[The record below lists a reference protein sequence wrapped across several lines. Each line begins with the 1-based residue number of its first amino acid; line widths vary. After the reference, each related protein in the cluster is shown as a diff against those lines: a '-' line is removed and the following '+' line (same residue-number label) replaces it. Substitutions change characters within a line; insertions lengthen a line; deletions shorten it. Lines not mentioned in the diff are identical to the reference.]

1 MIGAHD
7 AWIAALCVARNL
19 ILATA
24 NTREFSRVAGL
35 AIENWLNPG
44 TNLS

>member
-44 TNLS
+44 TNPS